1 MARNLAKVC
10 FIAGFTEQFMRGLLK
25 MGKNTDLGNIIFQ
38 MGIFMKANGE
48 KAKETEKEN
57 ISLKMGWL
65 TKEYLVITNL

>member
-1 MARNLAKVC
+1 
-10 FIAGFTEQFMRGLLK
+10 
-25 MGKNTDLGNIIFQ
+25 
-38 MGIFMKANGE
+38 MKANGE